1 VTPEELRAGIP
12 ATDDVA
18 YFNTGASSPS
28 PRNVVE
34 AAQSF
39 LAHHQFESPSGEGM
53 YPVAFD
59 AYDDAREA
67 VAGFLGADAS
77 EIALTHS
84 TTDGINRIA
93 ASIDWE
99 PGDTVVRTDFEH
111 PAGVLP
117 WERFERTDGIDVR
130 VVESEAGRI
139 DRDAFTDAVEGARLV
154 CVSSTTWNYGTRVP
168 IDELVDVVHD
178 AGAFVL
184 VDAVQRVGQ
193 TPVDVTDWGADAIAA
208 SGHKWVLGTWGG
220 GFLYVDDDVA
230 GTLTPSAVGFRSIAD
245 ASDDGFEFTPGAGR
259 FEVGT
264 TSPAPH
270 VALQTA
276 IETVESVGLD
286 VVEDRIRR
294 LATRFVDG
302 LPAER
307 VLSPASPESGLVTV
321 DVPDPEATVER
332 LADEGVVIRS
342 LPDPD
347 AVRAS
352 IHAFNTAEEVDTLI
366 EALSAEW

>member
-1 VTPEELRAGIP
+1 MTPEELRAAIP

-18 YFNTGASSPS
+18 YLNTGASSPS

-34 AAQSF
+34 SAQSF
-39 LAHHQFESPSGEGM
+39 LAHHQYDSPGGEGM
-53 YPVAFD
+53 YPAAFD
-59 AYDDAREA
+59 AYDDARET
-67 VAGFLGADAS
+67 VADFLGADAS
-77 EIALTHS
+77 EVALTHS

-93 ASIDWE
+93 GSIDWE
-99 PGDTVVRTDFEH
+99 SGDTVVRTDFEH

-117 WERFERTDGIDVR
+117 WERFERTAGIDVR
-130 VVESEAGRI
+130 VVESEAGRLGV
-139 DRDAFTDAVEGARLV
+139 DAFKEAVEGARLV
-154 CVSSTTWNYGTRVP
+154 CVSSLTWNYGTQVP
-168 IDELVDVVHD
+168 ISDLVDVAHD

-184 VDAVQRVGQ
+184 VDAVQSVGQ
-193 TPVDVTDWGADAIAA
+193 TPVDVTDWGADAVAA
-208 SGHKWVLGTWGG
+208 AGHKWLLGLWGG

-230 GTLTPSAVGFRSIAD
+230 ESLTPSAVGYRGVAD
-245 ASDDGFEFTPGAGR
+245 SSSDEFAFKSGAGR

-276 IETVESVGLD
+276 IDTVESVGLD
-286 VVEDRIRR
+286 VVEDRIHR
-294 LATRFVDG
+294 LASRFVEG
-302 LPAER
+302 LPADR

-332 LADEGVVIRS
+332 LADEGIVIRS

-347 AVRAS
+347 AIRAS
-352 IHAFNTAEEVDTLI
+352 IHAFNTAEEVDALLA
-366 EALSAEW
+366 ALSAEW